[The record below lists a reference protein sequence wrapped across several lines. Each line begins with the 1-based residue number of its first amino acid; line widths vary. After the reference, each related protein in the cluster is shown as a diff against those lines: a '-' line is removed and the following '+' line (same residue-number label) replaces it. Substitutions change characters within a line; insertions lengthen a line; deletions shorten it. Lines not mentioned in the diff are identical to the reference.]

1 MFPHPYLKALEECQE
16 LGTREASRIVS
27 TFYILQNI
35 WVLVKIEVAWVLEPQ
50 GQHTSLS
57 PWGEEMTQRF
67 YPAGKVPLNAMKQF
81 PARISIPY
89 LAIFPPVFPLQ
100 FGCTGLKLWGTC
112 LQCICPV
119 VELWQLLV
127 PLQHLVHVHPHD
139 VHHLRRHR
147 HLWHSS
153 HGHAGGTHLFTPHP
167 RASHGVWWD
176 SLGSAPKSQP
186 VGTHSVSYTVLD
198 ALWGRK

>member
-1 MFPHPYLKALEECQE
+1 MP
-16 LGTREASRIVS
+16 RIVS
-27 TFYILQNI
+27 TFYVLQNI
-35 WVLVKIEVAWVLEPQ
+35 WVLVKTKVAWVLEPQ

-57 PWGEEMTQRF
+57 PWGVEMTQRC

-153 HGHAGGTHLFTPHP
+153 QGTLGAPICSHPGMSPHP
-167 RASHGVWWD
+167 KAMVCDGIPWAAPQNP
-176 SLGSAPKSQP
+176 SLWEHSQWATLCWMP
-186 VGTHSVSYTVLD
+186 FKAENRQHEIPPFH
-198 ALWGRK
+198 